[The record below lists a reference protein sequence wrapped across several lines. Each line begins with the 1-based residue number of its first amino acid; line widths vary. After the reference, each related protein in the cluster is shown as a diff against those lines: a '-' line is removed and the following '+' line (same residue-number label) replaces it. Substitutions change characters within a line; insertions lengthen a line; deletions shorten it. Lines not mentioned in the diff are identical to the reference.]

1 MPGVSVTGAKINQGQ
16 TESYLLT
23 VVSLDSTDKMLSNRK
38 ESTSTTRC
46 LPPFTYLECGR
57 WSEGMEHGGIQGG
70 WSEEPLPGDV
80 ARSLPSLPSRR
91 SARSGDGLVGD
102 SDLEQRGGEL
112 RVGRQFL

>member
-1 MPGVSVTGAKINQGQ
+1 
-16 TESYLLT
+16 
-23 VVSLDSTDKMLSNRK
+23 
-38 ESTSTTRC
+38 
-46 LPPFTYLECGR
+46 
-57 WSEGMEHGGIQGG
+57 MEGG